1 MKRLIIS
8 VALFFHCIVTFA
20 QTQDLMSLS
29 TIADSLYSAKN
40 YKATLKIVD
49 KILAKDAHNY
59 EAYIT
64 RSLVYNDLGNDAKE
78 EEALKK
84 AVEVAPKELEVY
96 QRYGGFLSGSKRLPD
111 ARDIYLQGIQHLPDN
126 ANLYA
131 DLASVYKR
139 MNDDKKALEMVNKAI
154 ILDAKIPR
162 YYFLRAYI
170 FSSLNNNE
178 LALKSYTQSLELDSD
193 PLTYSARADLKLK
206 MKDYQGALADYTKAE
221 ELDSVT
227 YKGAIEECKRK
238 IGTAYAYDYDVWKE
252 KDLAKAL
259 GYAREALKWPLSKEL
274 RAWMD
279 SAIKWGTKELIEREQ
294 AAKDA
299 IINKKLLT
307 EAEIFRQ
314 RGIALIKAKKYQEAA
329 QVLEKGM
336 MVLIKSAE
344 LAIHPLYNKIY
355 LLRKDCLAAVEE
367 AKKKN

>member
-1 MKRLIIS
+1 MKRLIVS
-8 VALFFHCIVTFA
+8 VVLFFHCIVTFA

-78 EEALKK
+78 EAALKK

-126 ANLYA
+126 ADLYY
-131 DLASVYKR
+131 LLSRVYKQ
-139 MNDDKKALEMVNKAI
+139 MNERTKALTTINQAIALDSTVYEYYFRRAYILSALSKNKSALNDYKKALELKN
-154 ILDAKIPR
+154 DASI
-162 YYFLRAYI
+162 Y
-170 FSSLNNNE
+170 N
-178 LALKSYTQSLELDSD
+178 
-193 PLTYSARADLKLK
+193 ARADLKLK

-227 YKGAIEECKRK
+227 YKGAVEQCKHDIEWDYY
-238 IGTAYAYDYDVWKE
+238 TAYRKWEE

-259 GYAREALKWPLSKEL
+259 GYAREGLKWARSPEDIARYKRWIVKGEKEL
-274 RAWMD
+274 A
-279 SAIKWGTKELIEREQ
+279 AREQ

-299 IINKKLLT
+299 IIYKKHLT
-307 EAEIFRQ
+307 EAELFHQ

-329 QVLEKGM
+329 RILERG
-336 MVLIKSAE
+336 
-344 LAIHPLYNKIY
+344 
-355 LLRKDCLAAVEE
+355 
-367 AKKKN
+367 